1 MKLEKRKIVIIGCGH
16 VGVSTAFCLI
26 NQGLCDEIA
35 LIDLNE
41 EKVLGEVLDL
51 SQSIE
56 YMNRNT
62 HVKVGRYED
71 CEDAQIVIITA
82 SVPTPQSGNDRLKM
96 LEPSLNVMKSIIT
109 QIKEHHFDGHL
120 IVVSNP
126 VDLMSYYAYK
136 LSGLPANQ
144 VIGTGTTLDTARL
157 KYFIAQKIQ
166 VDPRSVHAMVIGEHG
181 DSEMIPWSTVRIGG
195 KDIYSV
201 VQDNQSRLGQE
212 PYQQM
217 KKDTIQAGW
226 YYSHNLT

>member
-136 LSGLPANQ
+136 LSGLPES
-144 VIGTGTTLDTARL
+144 L
-157 KYFIAQKIQ
+157 
-166 VDPRSVHAMVIGEHG
+166 
-181 DSEMIPWSTVRIGG
+181 
-195 KDIYSV
+195 
-201 VQDNQSRLGQE
+201 
-212 PYQQM
+212 
-217 KKDTIQAGW
+217 
-226 YYSHNLT
+226 

>member
-157 KYFIAQKIQ
+157 KYFIAQKSKLILA
-166 VDPRSVHAMVIGEHG
+166 VFMR
-181 DSEMIPWSTVRIGG
+181 WSLVNMEIV
-195 KDIYSV
+195 K
-201 VQDNQSRLGQE
+201 
-212 PYQQM
+212 
-217 KKDTIQAGW
+217 
-226 YYSHNLT
+226 

>member
-144 VIGTGTTLDTARL
+144 VIGTGTTLD
-157 KYFIAQKIQ
+157 
-166 VDPRSVHAMVIGEHG
+166 S
-181 DSEMIPWSTVRIGG
+181 
-195 KDIYSV
+195 
-201 VQDNQSRLGQE
+201 
-212 PYQQM
+212 
-217 KKDTIQAGW
+217 
-226 YYSHNLT
+226 